1 MRVIFPLML
10 IVFGI
15 LLVGFIVTN
24 PDQPV
29 SVTLDGHRF
38 ALSLDR
44 AVAPFLSR
52 LGGRTLGQIAGDT
65 DWLAFQAVWGPVH
78 RTLTGFNLLH
88 YSIGARP

>member
-29 SVTLDGHRF
+29 SVTLAGQTY
-38 ALSLDR
+38 ATSLLLVETSP
-44 AVAPFLSR
+44 ANEGAYSSR
-52 LGGRTLGQIAGDT
+52 SEFPMDEY
-65 DWLAFQAVWGPVH
+65 WL
-78 RTLTGFNLLH
+78 LLLPPAA
-88 YSIGARP
+88 STNAS